1 MHPMCNPLKCEAYAE
16 GWCEYD
22 PLTDTVY
29 PAEESKCLLREEET

>member
-1 MHPMCNPLKCEAYAE
+1 MISTKCKDCPVC

-29 PAEESKCLLREEET
+29 PAEESKCLLRQEESQ